1 MNAATHTA
9 APPTPALLTERAR
22 NLVPTL
28 RDRALKAEADRG
40 IPAATHADFVAAGFY
55 KIFLPRKYGG
65 YEMPWTALVDIGAE
79 IARGCGSS
87 AWVFTNLAG
96 QNSIVG
102 CHDPR
107 ALEEVW
113 GENPDALVA
122 SSFPAKGGTARRV
135 AGGIVLNGVWS
146 FASGID
152 FADWENLQAFL
163 PNDGAPPDHRFVLVP
178 KTQYRI
184 LDDWQA
190 NGLAGTGSRSVVLED
205 VFVPEHRLLDARRVG
220 EKIVPGTPAQSCPL
234 FRLPPFSG
242 AAKMFSS
249 VAIGIARG
257 ALELT
262 IEDVKARRSVG
273 GVALVDLPT
282 AQIRI
287 AESSAEV
294 DAAYTLI
301 MRDAQEAMDIAG
313 RHELAPLETRTRWR
327 LNNAFAGQLCVRAV
341 ERLHTLTGARGI
353 GRDSLFHLAVRD
365 VHACVQQI
373 TMQWD
378 TQMVNAGRV
387 QLGLP
392 TLDPRM

>member
-1 MNAATHTA
+1 MNASTPSAAVPTTA
-9 APPTPALLTERAR
+9 ELVERAKA
-22 NLVPTL
+22 LVPVL
-28 RDRALKAEADRG
+28 RERALRAEADRG
-40 IPAATHADFVAAGFY
+40 IPSATHQAFVDAGFY
-55 KIFLPRKYGG
+55 RIFLPKRYGG
-65 YEMPWTALVDIGAE
+65 YELPWTALVDIGAE

-113 GENPDALVA
+113 GSNPSALVA
-122 SSFPAKGGTARRV
+122 SSFPAKGGTARR
-135 AGGIVLNGVWS
+135 APGGIVLNGVWS
-146 FASGID
+146 FASGVD

-163 PNDGAPPDHRFVLVP
+163 PNDSGPPDHRFVLVP
-178 KTQYRI
+178 KSQYTI

-190 NGLAGTGSRSVVLED
+190 NGLAGTGSRSVVLEE

-220 EKIVPGTPAQSCPL
+220 ETIKPGTPAETCAL

-257 ALELT
+257 ALDLT

-301 MRDAQEAMDIAG
+301 MRDAQEAMNIAE
-313 RHELAPLETRTRWR
+313 RSELAPVETRTRWR
-327 LNNAFAGQLCVRAV
+327 LNNAYAGQLCVRAV

>member
-1 MNAATHTA
+1 MNASTSSTA
-9 APPTPALLTERAR
+9 VPTTAELVERAKA
-22 NLVPTL
+22 LVPVL
-28 RDRALKAEADRG
+28 RERALQAEADRG
-40 IPAATHADFVAAGFY
+40 IAPATHQAFVEAGFY
-55 KIFLPRKYGG
+55 KIFLPKRYGG
-65 YEMPWTALVDIGAE
+65 YELPWTALVDIGAE

-113 GENPDALVA
+113 GTDSNALVA
-122 SSFPAKGGTARRV
+122 SSFPAKGGTARR
-135 AGGIVLNGVWS
+135 APGGIVLNGVWS
-146 FASGID
+146 FASGVD

-163 PNDGAPPDHRFVLVP
+163 PNESGPPHHRFVLVP
-178 KTQYRI
+178 KSQYTI

-190 NGLAGTGSRSVVLED
+190 NGLAGTGSRSVVLKE

-220 EKIVPGTPAQSCPL
+220 ETIQPDTPAATCPL

-287 AESSAEV
+287 AESSAEI

-313 RHELAPLETRTRWR
+313 RFELAPVETRTRWR

>member
-1 MNAATHTA
+1 MNASTQTA
-9 APPTPALLTERAR
+9 APTVAQLVERASA
-22 NLVPTL
+22 LVPML
-28 RDRALKAEADRG
+28 RERALKAEADRG
-40 IPAATHADFVAAGFY
+40 ISAATHAAFVEAGFY
-55 KIFLPRKYGG
+55 RIFLPRRYGG
-65 YEMPWTALVDIGAE
+65 YEMPWSALVDIGAA

-113 GENPDALVA
+113 GANPDALIA
-122 SSFPAKGGTARRV
+122 SSFPAKGGAARRV
-135 AGGIVLNGVWS
+135 PGGIVLNGVWS
-146 FASGID
+146 FASGVD
-152 FADWENLQAFL
+152 FADWENLQAFV
-163 PNDGAPPDHRFVLVP
+163 PNDNGPPEHRFVLVP
-178 KTQYRI
+178 KSQYRI

-190 NGLAGTGSRSVVLED
+190 NGLAGTGSRSVVLDE

-220 EKIVPGTPAQSCPL
+220 EHIASDTPAATCPL
-234 FRLPPFSG
+234 FRIPPFSG

-262 IEDVKARRSVG
+262 IEDVKSRRSVG

-287 AESSAEV
+287 AESSAEI

-301 MRDAQEAMDIAG
+301 MRDADEAMRIAE
-313 RHELAPLETRTRWR
+313 RAELAPIEVRTRWR